1 LAFHPY
7 PHLIPPVCNLG
18 GFGPPRPL
26 TAASPWT
33 WVDHPASGL
42 KRATTIALFR
52 LAFAPAPPHGLTSL
66 HTLTRRLILQKAR
79 HHPPTHSRNCTPGSD
94 GLQAHGFRHYF
105 TPLPGYFSPFPHGTL
120 HYRSPDLFR
129 LSRRSCQIHTSLHET
144 RATRVRHPYT
154 YIILHLRDSHPLR
167 SAFPHRSTR
176 QRSVHLASA
185 ETNGN
190 VPQPLTRNA
199 CRLSHEPGLASS
211 AFARR
216 YSRNH
221 SCFLHSRY

>member
-42 KRATTIALFR
+42 QHTTQRPIQTRFR
-52 LAFAPAPPHGLTSL
+52 SGSTTRLNLAAYHNSQAHSSKGTPSPAYMD
-66 HTLTRRLILQKAR
+66 TR
-79 HHPPTHSRNCTPGSD
+79 PMPGSD
-94 GLQAHGFRHYF
+94 GLQAHGFRHSF

-144 RATRVRHPYT
+144 RATRVRSPNT
-154 YIILHLRDSHPLR
+154 AVILHLRDSHPLR

-176 QRSVHLASA
+176 QQRVNLVSA

>member
-42 KRATTIALFR
+42 KRTTQRPIQTRFR
-52 LAFAPAPPHGLTSL
+52 SGSTTRLNLAAHLNSQAHSSKGTPSPAYDKTSS
-66 HTLTRRLILQKAR
+66 
-79 HHPPTHSRNCTPGSD
+79 PPGSD
-94 GLQAHGFRHYF
+94 GLQAHGFRHSF

-129 LSRRSCQIHTSLHET
+129 LTRRSWQIHTSLHET
-144 RATRVRHPYT
+144 RATRVRNPT
-154 YIILHLRDSHPLR
+154 LIVDLHLRDSHPLR
-167 SAFPHRSTR
+167 SAFPHHSTN
-176 QRSVHLASA
+176 QLCNALTSA
-185 ETNGN
+185 EINGH
-190 VPQPLTRNA
+190 VPQPPARNA